1 MTPRLPPLPPE
12 EARAAA
18 ASVGLPEFVTDLN
31 VFRTWLHHPELAK
44 GINGLLGRLLLQGR
58 LDARLREL
66 IIMRVGWNTG
76 SDYEWTQHWRIS
88 LMLGIPEEDLVAV
101 RDWEAS
107 DRFGPAERAVLAATD
122 ETLRD
127 GALGA
132 QTWSLLQEHV
142 SSEPEVLLEVVHVI
156 GLWRMVSGVL
166 RSLQVSLED
175 GVTSWPPDGKEPAL

>member
-1 MTPRLPPLPPE
+1 MTPRLPLLPPE

-18 ASVGLPEFVTDLN
+18 ASVGIPEFVTELN
-31 VFRTWLHHPELAK
+31 VFRTWLRHPELAK

-66 IIMRVGWNTG
+66 IIMRVGWSTG

-88 LMLGIPEEDLVAV
+88 LGLGIPAEDLVAV
-101 RDWEAS
+101 RHWEAS

-122 ETLRD
+122 ETLAQ
-127 GALGA
+127 GMVGEETWAAL
-132 QTWSLLQEHV
+132 TEHV
-142 SSEPEVLLEVVHVI
+142 STDAEVLLEVVHVI

-166 RSLQVSLED
+166 RSLGVPLED
-175 GVTSWPPDGKEPAL
+175 GVPSWPPDGEGPAR